1 MAKSVSSNFHTNRL
15 TFQNY
20 VDKFQTLC
28 LGLLWY
34 TWPNINIVHSN
45 SCFNTQ
51 LTMFRTSP
59 FSTQAREKASETS
72 AKPAGAKQAK
82 RPHPLPPTLS
92 GLPSC
97 AGVQFSRDS
106 IRASNKIRENRALNS
121 LHSAMV
127 SWPYASRRN
136 EDFMSLACFTV
147 SIHRHRQAI

>member
-1 MAKSVSSNFHTNRL
+1 MVRYYLLAKSVSSNFHTNRL

-59 FSTQAREKASETS
+59 FSTHAREKASETS

-82 RPHPLPPTLS
+82 RPHPYPLP
-92 GLPSC
+92 C
-97 AGVQFSRDS
+97 QVSRLAQ
-106 IRASNKIRENRALNS
+106 ASS
-121 LHSAMV
+121 
-127 SWPYASRRN
+127 
-136 EDFMSLACFTV
+136 SLAILSDIRYEKTELLIVYTQLWF
-147 SIHRHRQAI
+147 HGLMRQGAMRISCH